1 MPMAIGPLQL
11 IRQAT
16 PGQRRT
22 LLAASMGWALDA
34 FDAMLYSLVLAMLMR
49 DLGMSKTAAGSL
61 GTLTLL
67 ASGIGGMLF
76 GLLADRIGRKQ
87 ALMASILTYSVCSFA
102 SGLATSIGMLAVA
115 RFVLGLGMGGE
126 WNTGATLVA
135 ETWPTELRAKAI
147 SIVQS
152 SWALGF
158 AAAALVAG
166 PVSRVFGWRAV
177 FFVGILPAVVTLWI
191 QWRVPESEMWRE
203 RAGAKARSS
212 AERRDAALEGPLFHG
227 GAGRLEADEGKSEGG
242 ASRSERGAGR
252 NAGDPDFDSCAGGR
266 GTHGIEN
273 LPLTE
278 SGVEYGKSPV
288 LATAAR
294 SGAPIDPNG
303 PQTVSH
309 VSTSVIF
316 RTPYLRYT
324 LALLLFNFFAL
335 FAWWGLFTWLP
346 PYLSLPVE
354 QGGRGFGVLGMT
366 ALLVVLNLFG
376 MFPGYASFGW
386 IADHLGR
393 RNAFL
398 LYALVAAMLIPFYA
412 AARAPSALLVLGML
426 VAFFGTGLF
435 SGSGIMGSE
444 IFPTAVRARALGF
457 TYNGART
464 MSSLAPLVIGRVG
477 QAKGLGWAFYLCAA
491 GYLLAALTTTQ
502 LPETKGKTLE

>member
-1 MPMAIGPLQL
+1 MTIGPLQL

-34 FDAMLYSLVLAMLMR
+34 FDAMLYSLVLALLMR
-49 DLGMSKTAAGSL
+49 DLGMSKTLAGSL

-67 ASGIGGMLF
+67 ASGIGGVLF
-76 GLLADRIGRKQ
+76 GFLADRIGRKH

-102 SGLATSIGMLAVA
+102 SGLATSIAMLAVA

-135 ETWPTELRAKAI
+135 ETWPTEFRAKAI

-166 PVSRVFGWRAV
+166 PVARYYGWRAV

-191 QWRVPESEMWRE
+191 QRSVPESEMWRE
-203 RAGAKARSS
+203 RG
-212 AERRDAALEGPLFHG
+212 HG
-227 GAGRLEADEGKSEGG
+227 RQAEGG
-242 ASRSERGAGR
+242 K
-252 NAGDPDFDSCAGGR
+252 DP
-266 GTHGIEN
+266 
-273 LPLTE
+273 L
-278 SGVEYGKSPV
+278 
-288 LATAAR
+288 LATPAR
-294 SGAPIDPNG
+294 SGAPESMGI
-303 PQTVSH
+303 
-309 VSTSVIF
+309 IF
-316 RTPYLRYT
+316 RAPYVKHT
-324 LALLLFNFFAL
+324 FALLLFNFFGM

-354 QGGRGFGVLGMT
+354 QGGRGFGVMGMT
-366 ALLVVLNLFG
+366 TLMVVLNLCG

-386 IADHLGR
+386 VADHLGR
-393 RNAFL
+393 RKAFL
-398 LYALVAAMLIPFYA
+398 IYTLVAALLIPLYA
-412 AARAPSALLVLGML
+412 VARSQGVLLVLGTL
-426 VAFFGTGLF
+426 VAFFGTGIF

-464 MSSLAPLVIGRVG
+464 LSSVAPLVIGRVG
-477 QAKGLGWAFYLCAA
+477 QTKGLSWAFYLCAA
-491 GYLLAALTTTQ
+491 GYLLAALMTTQ
-502 LPETKGKTLE
+502 LPETKGKRLE

>member
-1 MPMAIGPLQL
+1 MGIGPLQV
-11 IRQAT
+11 IRLAT

-22 LLAASMGWALDA
+22 LLAAAMGWALDA

-49 DLGMSKTAAGSL
+49 DLSMSKTTAGSL

-67 ASGIGGMLF
+67 ASGIGGVLF
-76 GLLADRIGRKQ
+76 GFVADRIGRKH
-87 ALMASILTYSVCSFA
+87 ALMASILTYSACSFA
-102 SGLATSIGMLAVA
+102 SGLATSIAMLAVS

-135 ETWPTELRAKAI
+135 ESWPTELRAKAI

-166 PVSRVFGWRAV
+166 PVARYYGWRAV
-177 FFVGILPAVVTLWI
+177 FFVGILPAIITLWI
-191 QWRVPESEMWRE
+191 QRSVPESEMWRE
-203 RAGAKARSS
+203 RTSGAKALSDVEVSRDPERRLFHRTSEVQKPASDGPNGTAPSS
-212 AERRDAALEGPLFHG
+212 AFSL
-227 GAGRLEADEGKSEGG
+227 
-242 ASRSERGAGR
+242 
-252 NAGDPDFDSCAGGR
+252 
-266 GTHGIEN
+266 
-273 LPLTE
+273 
-278 SGVEYGKSPV
+278 
-288 LATAAR
+288 
-294 SGAPIDPNG
+294 
-303 PQTVSH
+303 
-309 VSTSVIF
+309 IF
-316 RTPYLRYT
+316 RPPLLKHTI
-324 LALLLFNFFAL
+324 ALLLFNFFAM

-366 ALLVVLNLFG
+366 TLMVVLNLFG

-386 IADHLGR
+386 VADHIGR
-393 RNAFL
+393 RKAFL
-398 LYALVAAMLIPFYA
+398 SYCLIAALLIPLYA
-412 AARAPSALLVLGML
+412 AARSQMVLLVLGTL
-426 VAFFGTGLF
+426 VAFFGTGIF

-477 QAKGLGWAFYLCAA
+477 QAKGLSWAFFLCAA
-491 GYLLAALTTTQ
+491 GYLLAAAMTTQ
-502 LPETKGKTLE
+502 LPETKGKALA

>member
-1 MPMAIGPLQL
+1 MAIGPIEL

-49 DLGMSKTAAGSL
+49 DLGMSKTTAGSL

-67 ASGIGGMLF
+67 ASGIGGVLF
-76 GLLADRIGRKQ
+76 GFLADRIGRKH

-135 ETWPTELRAKAI
+135 ETWPTEFRAKAI

-166 PVSRVFGWRAV
+166 PVSRYYGWRAV
-177 FFVGILPAVVTLWI
+177 FFVGIMPALITLWI
-191 QWRVPESEMWRE
+191 QRKVPESEMWQE
-203 RAGAKARSS
+203 RSGQ
-212 AERRDAALEGPLFHG
+212 ETEHALEG
-227 GAGRLEADEGKSEGG
+227 
-242 ASRSERGAGR
+242 
-252 NAGDPDFDSCAGGR
+252 
-266 GTHGIEN
+266 
-273 LPLTE
+273 
-278 SGVEYGKSPV
+278 KSPL
-288 LATAAR
+288 LATTAR
-294 SGAPIDPNG
+294 SGAP
-303 PQTVSH
+303 H
-309 VSTSVIF
+309 VENNSEPIQPRGLEEWGSAGGSGNISTDVRISAIF
-316 RTPYLRYT
+316 SSRFLKHTIS
-324 LALLLFNFFAL
+324 LLLFNFFAM

-346 PYLSLPVE
+346 PYLSLPIE
-354 QGGRGFGVLGMT
+354 QGGRGFGVFGMT
-366 ALLVVLNLFG
+366 TLMVVLNLCG

-386 IADHLGR
+386 VADHIGR
-393 RNAFL
+393 RRAFL
-398 LYALVAAMLIPFYA
+398 VYSLIAACLIPLYA
-412 AARAPSALLVLGML
+412 AARSQGLLLVLGTL
-426 VAFFGTGLF
+426 VAFFGTGIF

-457 TYNGART
+457 TYNGARA
-464 MSSLAPLVIGRVG
+464 MSSLAPLVIGRIG
-477 QAKGLGWAFYLCAA
+477 QTKGLSWAFYLCAA
-491 GYLLAALTTTQ
+491 GYLLAALMTTQ
-502 LPETKGKTLE
+502 LPETRGKSLE

>member
-1 MPMAIGPLQL
+1 MAISPFQL

-49 DLGMSKTAAGSL
+49 DLGMSKTTAGSL

-67 ASGIGGMLF
+67 ASGIGGVLF
-76 GLLADRIGRKQ
+76 GFLADRIGRKQ

-102 SGLATSIGMLAVA
+102 SGLATSIAMLAVA

-135 ETWPTELRAKAI
+135 ESWPTEFRAKAI
-147 SIVQS
+147 SMVQS

-166 PVSRVFGWRAV
+166 PVARYYGWRAV
-177 FFVGILPAVVTLWI
+177 FFVGILPAIVTLWI
-191 QWRVPESEMWRE
+191 QRRVPESEMWQE
-203 RAGAKARSS
+203 RQPRPGESPLLARAAGN
-212 AERRDAALEGPLFHG
+212 
-227 GAGRLEADEGKSEGG
+227 G
-242 ASRSERGAGR
+242 ASIANFSA
-252 NAGDPDFDSCAGGR
+252 
-266 GTHGIEN
+266 
-273 LPLTE
+273 
-278 SGVEYGKSPV
+278 
-288 LATAAR
+288 
-294 SGAPIDPNG
+294 
-303 PQTVSH
+303 
-309 VSTSVIF
+309 IF
-316 RTPYLRYT
+316 RAPYVKHT
-324 LALLLFNFFAL
+324 IALLLFNFFGM

-354 QGGRGFGVLGMT
+354 QGGRGLGVMGMT
-366 ALLVVLNLFG
+366 TLMVVLNLCG

-386 IADHLGR
+386 VADHLGR
-393 RNAFL
+393 RKAFL
-398 LYALVAAMLIPFYA
+398 FYCLAAALLIPLYAT
-412 AARAPSALLVLGML
+412 ARSQGVLLVLGTL
-426 VAFFGTGLF
+426 VAFFGTGIF

-477 QAKGLGWAFYLCAA
+477 QSKGLSWAFYICAA
-491 GYLLAALTTTQ
+491 GYLLAALMTTQ
-502 LPETKGKTLE
+502 LPETKGKKLE